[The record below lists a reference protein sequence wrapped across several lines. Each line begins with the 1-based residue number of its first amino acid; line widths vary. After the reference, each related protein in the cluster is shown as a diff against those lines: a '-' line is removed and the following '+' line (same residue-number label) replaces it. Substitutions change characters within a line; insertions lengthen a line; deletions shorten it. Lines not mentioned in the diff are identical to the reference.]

1 MAVWAVMAASYR
13 RAPMAV
19 KPSMRLALHR
29 HPESEEAAVTGV
41 AVEVVRERSG
51 TLRLRYAVSGG
62 EAVLMPPER
71 PAARTDELWRHTC
84 FEAFVQAHEGYYE
97 FNLSPSTEW
106 AAYRFSG
113 YREGMTPAELSQPV
127 IEPSGNGLH
136 AVLDLSLLPGLSI
149 EEPWR
154 VGLSAI
160 VEDSSG
166 AKSYWA
172 LAHAPGKPDFHSP
185 HAFSLELP

>member
-1 MAVWAVMAASYR
+1 
-13 RAPMAV
+13 MAV

-51 TLRLRYAVSGG
+51 TLRLRYEVNGADGVS
-62 EAVLMPPER
+62 MPALSP
-71 PAARTDELWRHTC
+71 PARTDELWRHTC
-84 FEAFVQAHEGYYE
+84 FEVFVEAREGYYE

-113 YREGMTPAELSQPV
+113 YREGMAPADMPQPL
-127 IEPSGNGLH
+127 IEPPPDGLH
-136 AVLDLSLLPGLSI
+136 AVLDLSLLPGLGV
-149 EEPWR
+149 EDPWR
-154 VGLSAI
+154 LGLCAI
-160 VEDSSG
+160 IEDRAG

-185 HAFSLELP
+185 YAFCLELP